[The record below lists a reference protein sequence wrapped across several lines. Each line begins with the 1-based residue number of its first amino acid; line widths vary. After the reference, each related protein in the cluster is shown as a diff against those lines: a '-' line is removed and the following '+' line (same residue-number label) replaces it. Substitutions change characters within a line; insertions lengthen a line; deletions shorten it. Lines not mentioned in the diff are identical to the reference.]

1 MCNRF
6 IKIIFTYCI
15 ISFSLLNYVESKDL
29 TRQVPIDKIVYFK
42 GVSGESHY
50 YEPSELIFYTGKLY
64 RLILKNV
71 SDSKHYFS
79 SSSFSKSIFTRKIQ
93 VNFDNKKLAEIKG
106 IINEVEVWPNHQ
118 IEWWFVPIKT
128 GEFEDLFC
136 NIRDKKT
143 KKTHKEMGMI
153 GKIIIE

>member
-42 GVSGESHY
+42 GLSGESHY

-128 GEFEDLFC
+128 GRFEDLFC
-136 NIRDKKT
+136 KVEDMKNGLM
-143 KKTHKEMGMI
+143 HSEMGMQGVI
-153 GKIIIE
+153 LIK